1 MKRLVDRLPYVLVK
15 EEETKM
21 VALTI
26 VLMFAAFIAA
36 DYMFN
41 REKYRLPVAAG
52 SAAINVPETVSA
64 LRFHPAHTWATP
76 ESDQV
81 ARIGMD
87 VFAASILPAPSK
99 VDTPKMARWV
109 SQGGKGFTL
118 HCGDKE
124 VTLLSPVDGEVV
136 EINHEVLE
144 NPELLKSDPY
154 GKGWLMKLRAPDM
167 AVSIRNLFGPELL
180 TAWTDDSM
188 ARLREFFAPVGLT
201 PAMATMQD
209 GGKIVDSIA
218 ANLDAEQWKKL
229 TAEFF
234 RS

>member
-1 MKRLVDRLPYVLVK
+1 
-15 EEETKM
+15 M

-41 REKYRLPVAAG
+41 REKYRLPATAA
-52 SAAINVPETVSA
+52 SAAINVPETVAS
-64 LRFHPAHTWATP
+64 LHFHPAHTWATP
-76 ESDQV
+76 ETDQV
-81 ARIGMD
+81 ARIGLD
-87 VFAASILPAPSK
+87 SFAASILPAPSK
-99 VDTPKMARWV
+99 VDTPKLARWV

-124 VTLLSPVDGEVV
+124 VTLLAPVDGEVV
-136 EINHEVLE
+136 EINQEVLA
-144 NPELLKSDPY
+144 NPTLLKSDPY
-154 GKGWLMKLRAPDM
+154 GKGWLLKLRAPDM

-180 TAWTDDSM
+180 QSWTDDSM
-188 ARLREFFAPVGLT
+188 ARLRNFFAPAGLT

-209 GGKIVDSIA
+209 GGTIVDSLA
-218 ANLDAEQWKKL
+218 GNLDAEQWKKM